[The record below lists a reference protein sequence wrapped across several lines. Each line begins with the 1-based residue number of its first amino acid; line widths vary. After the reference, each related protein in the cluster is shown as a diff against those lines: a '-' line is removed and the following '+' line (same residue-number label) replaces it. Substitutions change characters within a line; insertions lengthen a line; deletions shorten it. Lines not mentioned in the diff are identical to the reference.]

1 MEGIDTKEKSNEYK
15 NFELM
20 DSFRIVIYSI
30 CGIFIFFLPI
40 NLKGSTNTI
49 IYHLYFFIQ
58 SRYIELIKLYLFIM
72 VSIGSVLPIIK
83 HKEKEYDALSN
94 IIKCIKP
101 ISILFILIIFSK
113 IEFRAYNNSSL
124 LFMRDFL
131 FKSVI
136 ILSISSFFLPLITEY
151 GLLEI
156 FEAYFQK
163 YTKKAFKLSGKC
175 VLNVLVYLFVDIF
188 SGMFMTSHLYKKGK
202 FRQSEACI
210 MISCFSFTSI
220 LNCYYLADDLNLK
233 SVAFT
238 IFMVINLSL
247 VVNFLMCRIWPLKV
261 KKKSYLCKSS
271 YKECSFKKDKFK
283 NAIRRHVSTKK
294 NNKLIFYMFENFK
307 ESFNIIMTILPNLV
321 IIIFVGEFLIN
332 NTGLIDTIGEIT
344 YPIIEMFNLPSKV
357 QINEALCLGMF
368 NGGRYI
374 ELINNDIKD
383 ISGLIIFIISI
394 VQTISI
400 STNMVYVDSTDIP
413 IKKMEL
419 LVIGIE
425 KILISLTII
434 YLFYYLIIGNL

>member
-1 MEGIDTKEKSNEYK
+1 
-15 NFELM
+15 
-20 DSFRIVIYSI
+20 
-30 CGIFIFFLPI
+30 
-40 NLKGSTNTI
+40 
-49 IYHLYFFIQ
+49 
-58 SRYIELIKLYLFIM
+58 
-72 VSIGSVLPIIK
+72 
-83 HKEKEYDALSN
+83 
-94 IIKCIKP
+94 
-101 ISILFILIIFSK
+101 
-113 IEFRAYNNSSL
+113 
-124 LFMRDFL
+124 
-131 FKSVI
+131 
-136 ILSISSFFLPLITEY
+136 
-151 GLLEI
+151 
-156 FEAYFQK
+156 
-163 YTKKAFKLSGKC
+163 
-175 VLNVLVYLFVDIF
+175 
-188 SGMFMTSHLYKKGK
+188 
-202 FRQSEACI
+202 
-210 MISCFSFTSI
+210 
-220 LNCYYLADDLNLK
+220 
-233 SVAFT
+233 
-238 IFMVINLSL
+238 
-247 VVNFLMCRIWPLKV
+247 
-261 KKKSYLCKSS
+261 
-271 YKECSFKKDKFK
+271 
-283 NAIRRHVSTKK
+283 
-294 NNKLIFYMFENFK
+294 MFENFK